1 MATNL
6 HGSSHRPRAVGFRL
20 RNRKS
25 FIYEVQAEE
34 PELELKVTVYN
45 INTDKGSEVLKKSR
59 TLREYME
66 FVNRARQALAGKE
79 DEDEKREAL
88 GKVIDGCIN
97 DGILVKLLQERREEI
112 IVASILEYDQ
122 AAHEAALHEDGYE
135 EGYNEGHE
143 EGYKEG
149 RAAES
154 ANTEAERKRADTA
167 ESRANA
173 EKDRANAEKDRAD
186 AEKDRADTEKDRAD
200 AEKDRADAAESHM
213 MQLKEELDRYK
224 EKFGSLAEDSVI
236 KTGQG

>member
-186 AEKDRADTEKDRAD
+186 AEKDRAD
-200 AEKDRADAAESHM
+200 AAESHM

-224 EKFGSLAEDSVI
+224 EKYGSLAEDSVI

>member
-1 MATNL
+1 
-6 HGSSHRPRAVGFRL
+6 
-20 RNRKS
+20 
-25 FIYEVQAEE
+25 
-34 PELELKVTVYN
+34 
-45 INTDKGSEVLKKSR
+45 
-59 TLREYME
+59 ME

-173 EKDRANAEKDRAD
+173 EKDRA
-186 AEKDRADTEKDRAD
+186 DT
-200 AEKDRADAAESHM
+200 AESHM

>member
-173 EKDRANAEKDRAD
+173 EKDRA
-186 AEKDRADTEKDRAD
+186 DTEKDRAD

-224 EKFGSLAEDSVI
+224 EKYGSLAEDSVT